1 MNKFNIIYK
10 WMIRIISIILCLL
23 SLIFIFIELRKVFAG
38 EFLADENSIRSL
50 LFYLVRAFSFILLL
64 STSILSFLFT
74 LKKINKFIYHWSI
87 CLSVASLITPIYA
100 FTYMEKIFGILIL
113 ILLVFNLIFVLLIH
127 LSNRKQEE
135 VAK

>member
-1 MNKFNIIYK
+1 MKIFNIIYK

-23 SLIFIFIELRKVFAG
+23 SLIFIFIELRKVFLG
-38 EFLADENSIRSL
+38 EFLVDENFVRSL
-50 LFYLVRAFSFILLL
+50 VFYLVRAFSFILLF

-74 LKKINKFIYHWSI
+74 LKKINKFIYPWAI
-87 CLSVASLITPIYA
+87 CLSGTSLITPIYA
-100 FTYMEKIFGILIL
+100 FTYMEKIFGVLIL
-113 ILLVFNLIFVLLIH
+113 ILLIFNLIFMLIIH